1 MSDHV
6 WAPSVGG
13 SRPPLGGFGVTVH
26 DSGPRRLD
34 AIAGRRRLGTPVEGE
49 DVPEREREPG
59 QPCRRNQVTLP
70 SVVGSAPHSSL
81 M

>member
-1 MSDHV
+1 MSEHV
-6 WAPSVGG
+6 WPLRWRFETAPVAASASPSTTADYAVWTPSPYGG
-13 SRPPLGGFGVTVH
+13 GWVRQTKE
-26 DSGPRRLD
+26 
-34 AIAGRRRLGTPVEGE
+34 GRCQ
-49 DVPEREREPG
+49 EPA